1 MNKEQKI
8 AQAETNANK
17 TKDVCKEGFLKEK
30 HTEYVNATNQ
40 FKLSLKKSTD
50 LSSEI
55 SENSKNLKEIDET
68 MNELLGNVSNSLK
81 IEVKTDSLIYNDFFP
96 ITLTEMKRLPD
107 REKKSKAETIISKL
121 GEVSSVTV
129 AKEFKNALNVANEN
143 YKKLIEK
150 SEDFETEKVKISE
163 EVTEKEN
170 NFDKIE
176 KSFKKLIQSILTK
189 KEFDA
194 IFKVK
199 QN

>member
-55 SENSKNLKEIDET
+55 SEISKNLKEIDET

-81 IEVKTDSLIYNDFFP
+81 IEV
-96 ITLTEMKRLPD
+96 
-107 REKKSKAETIISKL
+107 
-121 GEVSSVTV
+121 
-129 AKEFKNALNVANEN
+129 
-143 YKKLIEK
+143 
-150 SEDFETEKVKISE
+150 
-163 EVTEKEN
+163 
-170 NFDKIE
+170 
-176 KSFKKLIQSILTK
+176 
-189 KEFDA
+189 
-194 IFKVK
+194 
-199 QN
+199 

>member
-17 TKDVCKEGFLKEK
+17 TKEVCKEGYLKEK
-30 HTEYVNATNQ
+30 HTEYVNATNN

-55 SENSKNLKEIDET
+55 SENSKNLNEINVI

-81 IEVKTDSLIYNDFFP
+81 LEVKTDSLIYNDFFP
-96 ITLTEMKRLPD
+96 ISLTEMKILPN
-107 REKKSKAETIISKL
+107 REKKSKADTIILKL
-121 GEVSSVTV
+121 DKVSGMKV
-129 AKEFKNALNVANEN
+129 AKEFKNDLNVANEN
-143 YKKLIEK
+143 YKKLIDK

-163 EVTEKEN
+163 ELTEKEN
-170 NFDKIE
+170 NFNKIE

-194 IFKVK
+194 IFKIK
-199 QN
+199 